1 MCTVIFVGLEAFLS
15 SSSHLS
21 IGCVILWKPLIIRL
35 DWKVGDQVCKSQH
48 KSKALGVSDRGFED
62 ESDEKAQET
71 EGTFQ
76 QLTKQSKKVFKKEND
91 LGPYTP
97 ATCHKTS
104 LPRHMRGTVLA
115 LRCACMCVTSPA
127 EPLASP
133 PDSFFAVPHARSHI
147 HARDTWECR
156 MQLAAPTRQPSIRAA
171 M

>member
-21 IGCVILWKPLIIRL
+21 IGCVILWKPLRRLRL

-76 QLTKQSKKVFKKEND
+76 QLTKQKSLQKRKRSRP
-91 LGPYTP
+91 LYTGHMSQNQP
-97 ATCHKTS
+97 TATHAWHRVGS
-104 LPRHMRGTVLA
+104 VRV
-115 LRCACMCVTSPA
+115 CV
-127 EPLASP
+127 
-133 PDSFFAVPHARSHI
+133 
-147 HARDTWECR
+147 
-156 MQLAAPTRQPSIRAA
+156 
-171 M
+171 